1 MARPKIFLYG
11 AKRSAWSDRRASSG
25 PATRHMQLRLQK
37 RQSPWHR
44 PDLQFSRAQAPPRV
58 SSCAAIDSFCFS
70 PSPCK
75 PRLIFHAPKAKPRL
89 PKWRGGGGGE
99 GGWDDSHIIYYE
111 NRRLKNCP
119 KRGTHGEKIANVKC
133 NTSAVIER
141 KESGACA
148 GCRDSGTT
156 TVLSVCQSAEPV
168 VVVMLPLQ
176 VGAKQK

>member
-1 MARPKIFLYG
+1 MG
-11 AKRSAWSDRRASSG
+11 W
-25 PATRHMQLRLQK
+25 
-37 RQSPWHR
+37 
-44 PDLQFSRAQAPPRV
+44 
-58 SSCAAIDSFCFS
+58 
-70 PSPCK
+70 
-75 PRLIFHAPKAKPRL
+75 
-89 PKWRGGGGGE
+89 GGGGGE
-99 GGWDDSHIIYYE
+99 RTGRLTYIYYE
-111 NRRLKNCP
+111 NRRP
-119 KRGTHGEKIANVKC
+119 KKTAPKEELTIANVKC